1 MEPSNWQTLLP
12 TARSL
17 LTLFYRN
24 ALGRR
29 SRERIGVGEC
39 HMLIVNDVHLR
50 LAGIA
55 SLEEPCPYC
64 SQTLAAYPLIM
75 SDDAAQT
82 VYHITCALQLATD
95 IIVDVDTFFHPP
107 TPY

>member
-1 MEPSNWQTLLP
+1 
-12 TARSL
+12 
-17 LTLFYRN
+17 
-24 ALGRR
+24 
-29 SRERIGVGEC
+29 
-39 HMLIVNDVHLR
+39 MLIVNDVHLR

>member
-1 MEPSNWQTLLP
+1 
-12 TARSL
+12 
-17 LTLFYRN
+17 
-24 ALGRR
+24 
-29 SRERIGVGEC
+29 
-39 HMLIVNDVHLR
+39 MLIVNDDHLQ

-64 SQTLAAYPLIM
+64 SKTLAAYPLIM
-75 SDDAAQT
+75 LDDVQQI

-107 TPY
+107 APHIRLFTLTSDHLTGGSHAINRH